1 MAAALEQRGAAGP
14 PEREAP
20 RRLRGGAWGPLLV
33 LLFVVVAVL
42 TPLGIYVYPSYT
54 RSYGQKLPFKRAMF
68 GAALAQP
75 VAFSHRL
82 HVTDKQIDCLY
93 CHSTAE
99 RSLNAGLPAVQKCL
113 GCHDHIIP
121 DHEEI
126 QKLRAYQRAG
136 RELPWVKVYYNPDHV
151 FFPHYRHLGKGVKCQ
166 ECHGEVERVD
176 RLRKVTVYMGFC
188 LACHKERNAPRT
200 CTACHQ

>member
-1 MAAALEQRGAAGP
+1 LF
-14 PEREAP
+14 
-20 RRLRGGAWGPLLV
+20 RGGWSGPLLV
-33 LLFVVVAVL
+33 ASFVVVALLFLLGYYL
-42 TPLGIYVYPSYT
+42 TPH
-54 RSYGQKLPFKRAMF
+54 YGRAYGEHIPFNRAMF
-68 GAALAQP
+68 GAAIQQP

-82 HVTDKQIDCLY
+82 HVTDKQIDCRY

-99 RSLNAGLPAVQKCL
+99 RSLNAGIPSARKCL

-121 DHEEI
+121 EHQEI
-126 QKLRAYQRAG
+126 QKLRAFVEAG
-136 RELPWVKVYYNPDHV
+136 QDIPWVRVYYSPDHV

-176 RLRKVTVYMGFC
+176 QLRQSTFYMGFC
-188 LACHKERNAPRT
+188 LRCHEERNAPRT